1 MTLINLIAFSSR
13 SSHVPQSAD
22 GFLPDAFFPQF
33 AANKKRP
40 KPTATSANL
49 LILLYKWCGRSELN
63 IPVFIGIAGDL

>member
-1 MTLINLIAFSSR
+1 MTFINLIAFSSR

-49 LILLYKWCGRSELN
+49 LILL
-63 IPVFIGIAGDL
+63 